1 MKVLCVD
8 DDVLMLNFFSEA
20 LKKAG
25 MQEKDIMV
33 STSGEHALEIL
44 SREPA
49 DIVILDL
56 VLPGIPGIET
66 LKAIRARFP
75 RIEVI
80 VVTGHA
86 SAESAVEAMKAGA
99 RDYITKPFNLN
110 ILREKIINLFELLTR
125 RAEAE
130 DYRFAKEMIED
141 GVKKEISTLE
151 EAIEVMK
158 KCQARVL
165 EIIESEESDV
175 DKIRHIRSLMNS
187 YKDNC
192 SNG

>member
-1 MKVLCVD
+1 MKVLCID

-25 MQEKDIMV
+25 VQEKDIMV
-33 STSGEHALEIL
+33 ATTGEHALEIL
-44 SREPA
+44 SREA
-49 DIVILDL
+49 VNIVILDL
-56 VLPGIPGIET
+56 LLPGIPGIEA
-66 LKAIRARFP
+66 LKAIKARFP

-110 ILREKIINLFELLTR
+110 ILREKIINLFELLTH

-130 DYRFAKEMIED
+130 DYRHAKEMIEE

-151 EAIEVMK
+151 EAIDAMK
-158 KCQARVL
+158 QYQARIVD
-165 EIIESEESDV
+165 IIESNESDA
-175 DKIRHIRSLMNS
+175 DKVRLVRSLLDS
-187 YKDNC
+187 YREK
-192 SNG
+192 NGDG